1 MPGAQRR
8 PITCEAAKGL
18 PSARPRSQARI
29 GIRHRR
35 DDATH
40 TIASD
45 PMIERN
51 PMFFALPMFCCDRI
65 GETEAAVDT
74 HAASED
80 TAYSKKR
87 CGCS

>member
-1 MPGAQRR
+1 
-8 PITCEAAKGL
+8 
-18 PSARPRSQARI
+18 
-29 GIRHRR
+29 
-35 DDATH
+35 
-40 TIASD
+40 
-45 PMIERN
+45 MIERN